1 MSRIKEP
8 KRHRAM
14 VEGGLTHLTY
24 WRVLEADELS
34 KLRPAPPWVDPWG
47 SRHYWEQIPDP
58 IRLVFKG
65 EKPR

>member
-24 WRVLEADELS
+24 WRIEAEDLS
-34 KLRPAPPWVDPWG
+34 YPVPVWVDPWG
-47 SRHYWEQIPDP
+47 SSHYWEQIPDP